1 MVPDAE
7 RKGLLIGIAGGT
19 GAGKT
24 LVAQSIAQDLGSE
37 SVLLIEQDSYYKDL
51 HHLPLGERESR
62 NFDHP
67 DAFDRDLLRQHLE
80 TLLRGG
86 EVDMPSYDM
95 RTHTRVGQPLRVR
108 GRRVM
113 LLDGLLVL
121 EDPALRHLMDIK
133 IYVDADPDIRF
144 IRRLKRDLTER
155 GRTLDQVIRQYE
167 QSVRPMHLQFVE
179 PSKRYADL
187 VIPEGGYNFVAI
199 DLMKTKIRALLA
211 EETAT
216 RAKG

>member
-1 MVPDAE
+1 MPDPK
-7 RKGLLIGIAGGT
+7 RRGILIGIAGGT

-24 LVAQSIAQDLGSE
+24 LVAQSIAQDLGSD

-51 HHLPLGERESR
+51 QHIPLGERENR

-67 DAFDRDLLRQHLE
+67 EAFDRDLLRQHLE
-80 TLLRGG
+80 RLLVGE
-86 EVDMPSYDM
+86 EVDMPAYDM
-95 RTHTRVGQPLRVR
+95 RSHTRVGQPLRVR
-108 GRRVM
+108 GRRIL

-155 GRTLDQVIRQYE
+155 GRTLDQAIRQYE
-167 QSVRPMHLQFVE
+167 SSVRPMHLQFVE

-199 DLMKTKIRALLA
+199 DLLKTKIRSLLA
-211 EETAT
+211 E
-216 RAKG
+216 AK

>member
-1 MVPDAE
+1 MVPEHD
-7 RKGLLIGIAGGT
+7 RRGILIGIAGGT

-37 SVLLIEQDSYYKDL
+37 SVLLIEQDSYYRDL
-51 HHLPLGERESR
+51 QHIPLGERENR

-67 DAFDRDLLRQHLE
+67 DAFDRDLLRAHLE
-80 TLLRGG
+80 ALLSGG
-86 EVDMPSYDM
+86 QIDMPIYDM
-95 RTHTRVGQPLRVR
+95 RTHTRVGQPLHVA
-108 GRRVM
+108 GRRIIM
-113 LLDGLLVL
+113 LDGLLVL
-121 EDPALRHLMDIK
+121 DDPGLRHLMDIK

-167 QSVRPMHLQFVE
+167 SSVRPMHLQFVE

-199 DLMKTKIRALLA
+199 DLLKTKIRSLLA
-211 EETAT
+211 ETQ
-216 RAKG
+216 

>member
-1 MVPDAE
+1 VTPDPK
-7 RKGLLIGIAGGT
+7 RRGILIGIAGGT

-24 LVAQSIAQDLGSE
+24 LVAQSIAQDLGSD

-51 HHLPLGERESR
+51 HHIPLGERENR

-80 TLLRGG
+80 KLLVGE
-86 EVDMPSYDM
+86 EVDMPTYDM
-95 RTHTRVGQPLRVR
+95 RTHTRVGHPLRVR
-108 GRRVM
+108 GRPIL

-155 GRTLDQVIRQYE
+155 GRTLDQAIRQYE
-167 QSVRPMHLQFVE
+167 SSVRPMHLQFVE

-199 DLMKTKIRALLA
+199 DLLKTKIRSLLA
-211 EETAT
+211 DV
-216 RAKG
+216 K

>member
-1 MVPDAE
+1 
-7 RKGLLIGIAGGT
+7 
-19 GAGKT
+19 
-24 LVAQSIAQDLGSE
+24 
-37 SVLLIEQDSYYKDL
+37 
-51 HHLPLGERESR
+51 
-62 NFDHP
+62 
-67 DAFDRDLLRQHLE
+67 
-80 TLLRGG
+80 
-86 EVDMPSYDM
+86 MPSYDM

-144 IRRLKRDLTER
+144 IRRLKRDITER

-187 VIPEGGYNFVAI
+187 IIPEGGYNFVAI
-199 DLMKTKIRALLA
+199 DLMKTKIRSLLA
-211 EETAT
+211 EETAS
-216 RAKG
+216 RANG

>member
-1 MVPDAE
+1 MVSDSQ
-7 RKGLLIGIAGGT
+7 RRNILIGLAGGT

-24 LVAQSIAQDLGSE
+24 LVAQSIAQDLGGD

-51 HHLPLGERESR
+51 QHIPLGERENR

-67 DAFDRDLLRQHLE
+67 DAFDRDLLRTQLE
-80 TLLRGG
+80 ALLAGR

-95 RTHTRVGQPLRVR
+95 RTHTRVGQPMRVK
-108 GRRVM
+108 GRRI
-113 LLDGLLVL
+113 LILDGLLVL
-121 EDPALRHLMDIK
+121 EDPGLRHLMDIK

-167 QSVRPMHLQFVE
+167 STVRPMHLQFVE

-187 VIPEGGYNFVAI
+187 VVPEGGYNFVAI
-199 DLMKTKIRALLA
+199 DLLKTKIRSLLA
-211 EETAT
+211 DS
-216 RAKG
+216 K

>member
-1 MVPDAE
+1 MTPDPK
-7 RKGLLIGIAGGT
+7 RRGILIGIAGGT

-24 LVAQSIAQDLGSE
+24 LVAQSIAQDLGSD
-37 SVLLIEQDSYYKDL
+37 SVLLVEQDSYYKDL
-51 HHLPLGERESR
+51 HHIPLGERENR

-80 TLLRGG
+80 KLLVGE
-86 EVDMPSYDM
+86 EVDMPAYDM
-95 RTHTRVGQPLRVR
+95 RSHTRVGQPMRVR
-108 GRRVM
+108 GRRIL

-155 GRTLDQVIRQYE
+155 GRTLDQAIRQYE
-167 QSVRPMHLQFVE
+167 SSVRPMHLQFVE

-199 DLMKTKIRALLA
+199 DLLKTKIRSLLA
-211 EETAT
+211 DV
-216 RAKG
+216 K